1 MNRKQRILFVC
12 SRNKR
17 RSPTAER
24 IYQNDDRIDV
34 RSAGLSGK
42 SSHGLTRLDL
52 DWADLVLVMEP
63 GQRSRIFSM
72 FGKFDSP
79 VIKSL
84 DIPDEY
90 QFMDKE
96 LVELIRSGVE
106 IHILELEKLEMIN
119 ESLQ

>member
-1 MNRKQRILFVC
+1 MKDKPRVLFVC
-12 SRNKR
+12 SRNKW

-24 IYQNDDRIDV
+24 IYQSDNRIDV

-42 SSHGLTRLDL
+42 SSHCLTKLDL

-72 FGKFDSP
+72 FGKFEFP

-84 DIPDEY
+84 DIPDDY

-96 LVELIRSGVE
+96 LVELIRTGVE
-106 IHILELEKLEMIN
+106 FHIHELEKLDE
-119 ESLQ
+119 